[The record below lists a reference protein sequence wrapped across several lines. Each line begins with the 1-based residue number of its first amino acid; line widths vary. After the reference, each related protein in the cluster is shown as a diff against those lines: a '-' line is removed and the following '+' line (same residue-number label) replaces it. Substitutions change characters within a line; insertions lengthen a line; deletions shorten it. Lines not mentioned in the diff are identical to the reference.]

1 MAEKNQEIVLKVLM
15 HCEGCKSKV
24 SSCLRYFEGIEE
36 VEVDYP
42 NNRVVV
48 KGKRADPLK
57 VLERVQ
63 KKYSRNAELISPKLK
78 PENKERKEPEK
89 KQVALPQVKVV
100 VLKMLMHCQGCET
113 DIKNC
118 LEGLKGVL
126 NAEANMGT
134 SMVTVRGIVDP
145 PKLIEHI
152 KKQLGKHAEFVR
164 QEEEIGRGK
173 GKDKDKDKDKE
184 KSEDNSTC
192 NITNKICPEVEIRF
206 QYPPQYSVDHIY
218 PCQMFSDEN
227 PLACSMM

>member
-1 MAEKNQEIVLKVLM
+1 
-15 HCEGCKSKV
+15 
-24 SSCLRYFEGIEE
+24 
-36 VEVDYP
+36 
-42 NNRVVV
+42 
-48 KGKRADPLK
+48 
-57 VLERVQ
+57 
-63 KKYSRNAELISPKLK
+63 
-78 PENKERKEPEK
+78 
-89 KQVALPQVKVV
+89 
-100 VLKMLMHCQGCET
+100 
-113 DIKNC
+113 
-118 LEGLKGVL
+118 
-126 NAEANMGT
+126 MGT
-134 SMVTVRGIVDP
+134 SMLTVRGIVDP

-173 GKDKDKDKDKE
+173 GKDKDKDKE